1 MIDRACAPPACVAP
15 AAPKPRP
22 GRLGGPRGR
31 PHLPELDGVVVVRRV
46 HDECEPLAV
55 MLKADPS
62 RLHGAQPAY
71 SRVRPCDVEAD
82 PVQPDVRGVEEL
94 WPPARLYK
102 VPQRAV
108 VALLEV
114 RVGAAVQADVPCVH
128 RRLALGVV
136 PEHALVGAGK
146 VLGPVALHQGRDGP
160 PHVHVHPKHRRD
172 IVRPIVP
179 PYPVR
184 RQQPRPLVR
193 RRKDHAL
200 CPVDVDDYLV
210 GVHGLGHE
218 EAERHEVRG
227 GHARAGHKPVVQ
239 RRSARPAAVFGHG
252 IEYVADLFAAGPV
265 PERRHDVLGQVRPA
279 LEPVRR

>member
-62 RLHGAQPAY
+62 RLHGAQPAC

-108 VALLEV
+108 VALEV

-146 VLGPVALHQGRDGP
+146 VLGPVALPGTGRSPSRPGP
-160 PHVHVHPKHRRD
+160 PETSARR
-172 IVRPIVP
+172 RATPCSALSGAP
-179 PYPVR
+179 SAAAT
-184 RQQPRPLVR
+184 PRPT
-193 RRKDHAL
+193 
-200 CPVDVDDYLV
+200 
-210 GVHGLGHE
+210 
-218 EAERHEVRG
+218 
-227 GHARAGHKPVVQ
+227 
-239 RRSARPAAVFGHG
+239 S
-252 IEYVADLFAAGPV
+252 
-265 PERRHDVLGQVRPA
+265 
-279 LEPVRR
+279 